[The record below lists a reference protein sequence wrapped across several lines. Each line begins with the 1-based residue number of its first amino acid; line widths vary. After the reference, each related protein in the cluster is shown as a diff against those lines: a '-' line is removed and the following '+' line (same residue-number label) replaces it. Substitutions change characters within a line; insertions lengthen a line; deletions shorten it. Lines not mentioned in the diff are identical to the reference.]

1 MNIRVKLTGVTNS
14 GGYLDNEVHM
24 RNYFSH
30 PSSSLGTNLFGVH
43 TMSASVYSLL
53 TDTRFLVSYIKGVLL
68 TGGSIRIAICV
79 TIYT

>member
-1 MNIRVKLTGVTNS
+1 
-14 GGYLDNEVHM
+14 
-24 RNYFSH
+24 
-30 PSSSLGTNLFGVH
+30 
-43 TMSASVYSLL
+43 MSASVYSLL